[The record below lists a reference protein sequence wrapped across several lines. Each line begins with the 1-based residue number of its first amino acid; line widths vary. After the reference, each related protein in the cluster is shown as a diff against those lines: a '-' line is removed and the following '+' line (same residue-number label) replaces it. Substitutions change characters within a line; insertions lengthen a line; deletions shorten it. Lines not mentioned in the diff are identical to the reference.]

1 MSEAGEDLKNRLDEI
16 TDKIIGAAIRVHQEI
31 GPGVLESACESC
43 LVFELTES
51 GLAVERQK
59 PVPLIYRGQRLEVG
73 YRVDVIVESLVV
85 VEVKSIERLER
96 VHTAQLLS
104 YLRLLN
110 LRVGLLIN
118 FNVAI
123 LNAGIRRVVNNY
135 PD

>member
-1 MSEAGEDLKNRLDEI
+1 VSEAGEDLKNRLDEI

-123 LNAGIRRVVNNY
+123 LKAGIRRVVNNY

>member
-123 LNAGIRRVVNNY
+123 LKAGIRRVVNNY

>member
-1 MSEAGEDLKNRLDEI
+1 VSEAGEDLKNRLDEI